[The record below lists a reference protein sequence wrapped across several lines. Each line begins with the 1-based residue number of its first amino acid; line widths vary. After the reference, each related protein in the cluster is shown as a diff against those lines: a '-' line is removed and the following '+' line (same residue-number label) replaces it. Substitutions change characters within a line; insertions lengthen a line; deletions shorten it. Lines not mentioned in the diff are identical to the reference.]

1 MTNTEQILFA
11 IFALCGATLAYMIG
25 YGLATHYDNMP
36 KEKTQLSRSVLLS
49 GIIFL
54 LGSALII
61 SILSLSII
69 ISHLTKALF

>member
-1 MTNTEQILFA
+1 MTNAEQILFA
-11 IFALCGATLAYMIG
+11 IFTLCGAMLAYMIS
-25 YGLATHYDNMP
+25 YGMAAHYDDMP

-54 LGSALII
+54 LGSAVII